1 MATPEGVP
9 EVVPFDVEL
18 LLELFPGDAL
28 LITRLLVQD
37 DAFRNVCEDLLLAKR
52 TLTRLESFQQEQQPA
67 KISEYRHLVDELSN
81 EVAKVL
87 EHAKRPA

>member
-1 MATPEGVP
+1 MATSEGA
-9 EVVPFDVEL
+9 PFDVEL
-18 LLELFPGDAL
+18 LLELFPADAL

-52 TLTRLESFQQEQQPA
+52 TLTRLENFQQEQQPA
-67 KISEYRHLVDELSN
+67 KISEYRQLVVELNN

-87 EHAKRPA
+87 EHARRPA

>member
-9 EVVPFDVEL
+9 FDVDQL
-18 LLELFPGDAL
+18 LRLFPDDAL
-28 LITRLLVQD
+28 LVTRLLVQD

-52 TLTRLESFQQEQQPA
+52 TLVSLEKFQQKSQLA
-67 KISEYRHLVDELSN
+67 KIREYRQLVVELNN

-87 EHAKRPA
+87 EHARRPA

>member
-1 MATPEGVP
+1 MATPEGVL
-9 EVVPFDVEL
+9 FDVDQL
-18 LLELFPGDAL
+18 LRLFPGDAL

-52 TLTRLESFQQEQQPA
+52 TLTRLENFQEEQQLA
-67 KISEYRHLVDELSN
+67 KISEYRELVVELNN

-87 EHAKRPA
+87 EHARRPA

>member
-9 EVVPFDVEL
+9 SDVEL
-18 LLELFPGDAL
+18 LLKLFPGDAL
-28 LITRLLVQD
+28 LISRLLVQD

-52 TLTRLESFQQEQQPA
+52 TLDRLESFQQEPQPA
-67 KISEYRHLVDELSN
+67 QVREYRQLVVELNN

-87 EHAKRPA
+87 EHARRPA

>member
-1 MATPEGVP
+1 MVTPESVSL
-9 EVVPFDVEL
+9 DVEL
-18 LLELFPGDAL
+18 LLTLFPGDAL

-52 TLTRLESFQQEQQPA
+52 TLTRLEGFQQEQQPA
-67 KISEYRHLVDELSN
+67 KIREYRQLVVELNN

-87 EHAKRPA
+87 EHARRPA

>member
-1 MATPEGVP
+1 MATPES
-9 EVVPFDVEL
+9 VPFDVEL
-18 LLELFPGDAL
+18 LLKLFPGDAL

-52 TLTRLESFQQEQQPA
+52 TLIRLENFQKERQPA
-67 KISEYRHLVDELSN
+67 KIREYRQLVVELNN

-87 EHAKRPA
+87 EHARRPA

>member
-9 EVVPFDVEL
+9 FDMEPL
-18 LLELFPGDAL
+18 LKLFPGDAL

-52 TLTRLESFQQEQQPA
+52 TLTRLESVKQERQPA
-67 KISEYRHLVDELSN
+67 KIREYRQLVLELNN

-87 EHAKRPA
+87 EHARRPA